1 VRKPLWPQE
10 FVYTPNN
17 FQLIML
23 TLLIFLPIL
32 FGVIILLLP
41 SSMRA
46 SYKYL
51 TLLATLLQLGIS
63 IWLYLNFKTG
73 PAFGGIDHEAQFQ
86 FMQKIPWISLNLGSA
101 GALQADYFVGIDGI
115 SIMMLVMTSLV
126 MVIAAI
132 SSWEIKSNLK
142 GFFALFLLL
151 DMALIGVFC
160 TLDFFLFY
168 IFYELM
174 LLPLYFL
181 IGMWGGARREYAA
194 IKFFLY
200 TLFGSVFM
208 LLVMIG
214 LYLSVKDPATGN
226 HTFNMIAMMNPANYS
241 AGSIFSVLS
250 HQTIFGF
257 PARTVGFIVLFVAF
271 AIKVPVVPLHTWL
284 PDAHVEAPTPVSI
297 ILAGILLKIGG
308 YGIIRICI
316 GIFPEIAISG
326 AWWIGLLGITSI
338 IYGALNALAQ
348 RDFKRIIA
356 YSSVSQMGFVL
367 LGIASQTPEGLS
379 GAVYQMVSHGFLSAM
394 LFFLVGVVYN
404 RVHDRDIYNFRG
416 LGTLMPKYT
425 VFIMIAFFASLG
437 LPGFSAFIAEA
448 FSLTGAFRSFSFN
461 GLLPHWMA
469 VAGAVGILLSACY
482 FLWTLQR
489 MFFGSVSL
497 KGGEIWRAAMTDL
510 STREILAL
518 VPLAVATLAIGLM
531 PSLVFDKIN
540 DSVLQLVEFTK
551 SVIH

>member
-1 VRKPLWPQE
+1 
-10 FVYTPNN
+10 
-17 FQLIML
+17 ML
-23 TLLIFLPIL
+23 SLLIFIPIL
-32 FGVIILLLP
+32 FGFIIVVLP
-41 SSMRA
+41 SSLRA
-46 SYKYL
+46 SFKYI
-51 TLLATLLQLGIS
+51 TLLATLVQLCMS
-63 IWLYLNFKTG
+63 VWLYLNFKTG
-73 PAFGGIDHEAQFQ
+73 AAFAGINHESQFQ
-86 FMQKIPWISLNLGSA
+86 FVQKLPWINLDLGTM
-101 GALQADYFVGIDGI
+101 GKMQIDYFVGIDGI
-115 SIMMLVMTSLV
+115 SITLLVMTSLV
-126 MVIAAI
+126 LVIAALA
-132 SSWEIKSNLK
+132 SWEIKSNLK

-160 TLDFFLFY
+160 SLDFFLFY

-226 HTFNMIAMMNPANYS
+226 HTFNMIQMMNPANYTP
-241 AGSIFSVLS
+241 GSVFSTLS

-308 YGIIRICI
+308 YGIIRICL
-316 GIFPEIAISG
+316 GIFPDVASSG
-326 AWWIGLLGITSI
+326 AFWLGLLGIISI
-338 IYGALNALAQ
+338 IYGAFNALAQ

-356 YSSVSQMGFVL
+356 YSSISQMGFVL
-367 LGIASQTPEGLS
+367 LGIASQTAEGIS
-379 GAVYQMVSHGFLSAM
+379 GAVFQMVSHGFLASM

-416 LGTLMPKYT
+416 LASLMPKYT

-448 FSLTGAFRSFSFN
+448 FSLAGAFKS
-461 GLLPHWMA
+461 GLLPQWMA
-469 VAGAVGILLSACY
+469 AVGAIGILFSACY

-489 MFFGSVSL
+489 MFFGTLSL
-497 KGGEIWRAAMTDL
+497 KGGEVWKTAMGDL
-510 STREILAL
+510 NAREIITLLPLAL
-518 VPLAVATLAIGLM
+518 ITLVLGLM

-540 DSVLQLVEFTK
+540 DSVLALVNFTQNI
-551 SVIH
+551 VR

>member
-1 VRKPLWPQE
+1 
-10 FVYTPNN
+10 
-17 FQLIML
+17 ML
-23 TLLIFLPIL
+23 SLLIFTPIL
-32 FGVIILLLP
+32 FGFIIVLLP
-41 SSMRA
+41 SSWRA
-46 SYKYL
+46 SFKYI
-51 TLLATLLQLGIS
+51 TLLATILQLAMSVWI
-63 IWLYLNFKTG
+63 YLNFKTG
-73 PAFGGIDHEAQFQ
+73 AAYGGIDHEAQFQ
-86 FMQKIPWISLNLGSA
+86 FIQKLHWINLDLGSM
-101 GALQADYFVGIDGI
+101 GKMQIDYFVGIDGI
-115 SIMMLVMTSLV
+115 SIMMLMMTSLV
-126 MVIAAI
+126 LVVAALA
-132 SSWEIKSNLK
+132 SWEIKSNLK

-160 TLDFFLFY
+160 SLDFFLFY

-214 LYLSVKDPATGN
+214 LYLSVKDPVTGN
-226 HTFNMIAMMNPANYS
+226 HTFNMVQMMNPANYTP
-241 AGSIFSVLS
+241 GSVFSIIS
-250 HQTIFGF
+250 HQTILGF

-297 ILAGILLKIGG
+297 ILAGVLLKIGG
-308 YGIIRICI
+308 YGIIRICM
-316 GIFPEIAISG
+316 GIFPEVATSG
-326 AWWIGLLGITSI
+326 AFWIGLLGVISI
-338 IYGALNALAQ
+338 LYGAFNALAQ

-356 YSSVSQMGFVL
+356 YSSISQMGFVL
-367 LGIASQTPEGLS
+367 LGVASQTAEGIS
-379 GAVYQMVSHGFLSAM
+379 GAVMQMVSHGFLSAM

-416 LGTLMPKYT
+416 LGTLMPKYM

-448 FSLTGAFRSFSFN
+448 FSLTGAFGSFSVN
-461 GLLPHWMA
+461 GLLPHWLA
-469 VAGAVGILLSACY
+469 IAGAIGILFSAAY

-489 MFFGSVSL
+489 MFFGSVYL
-497 KGGEIWRAAMTDL
+497 KGGEIWRTALADL
-510 STREILAL
+510 NTREIITLL
-518 VPLAVATLAIGLM
+518 PLAAATLVLGIM
-531 PSLVFDKIN
+531 PWLVFDKIN
-540 DSVLQLVEFTK
+540 DSVLALVQFLHLK
-551 SVIH
+551 